1 MARKIFYTEHDIQD
15 MHKRGVTSIDVNDD
29 VVMTDLAREQAIKL
43 GIKLNKSQGAAA
55 SVSAP
60 PPTTQTQTLDSQD
73 ELIRRVK
80 AAVMARLGGSGV
92 DSRSLDAAI
101 QKVIAGMK

>member
-1 MARKIFYTEHDIQD
+1 
-15 MHKRGVTSIDVNDD
+15 MHKRGVTSVDVNDD
-29 VVMTDLAREQAIKL
+29 VVLTDLAREVALKL
-43 GIKLNKSQGAAA
+43 GVKSQQESNGCRLLYPR
-55 SVSAP
+55 P
-60 PPTTQTQTLDSQD
+60 PPTMQTQTPDSQD

-101 QKVIAGMK
+101 QKVISGMK